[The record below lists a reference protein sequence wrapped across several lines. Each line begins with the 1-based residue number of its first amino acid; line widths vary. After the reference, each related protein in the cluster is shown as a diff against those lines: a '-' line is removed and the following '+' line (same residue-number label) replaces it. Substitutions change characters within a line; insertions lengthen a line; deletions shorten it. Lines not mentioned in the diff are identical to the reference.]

1 MTLDGEGR
9 LTDEVL
15 FVDKIRQTLL
25 IPHLVNLRVT
35 VVCCIYCKRPG
46 KCGLYN
52 LFKISDF
59 RVFGL

>member
-15 FVDKIRQTLL
+15 FGDKIRQTLL

-35 VVCCIYCKRPG
+35 VVYCIYCKRPG

-52 LFKISDF
+52 LFNI
-59 RVFGL
+59 